1 MNRIFNFLSYSFLHK
16 TEPEDILNLPVVE
29 SIYEE
34 NAEQSTIDYSMGSI
48 ANMSEIAQAVTPRN
62 YSTQNSTPLMVI
74 VNETVSEKTTIT
86 HELPENCLIDSSMSI
101 SESQPVPIQFEEP
114 RSETEAPESLIS
126 ERMVKMICGDLEV
139 ASVEMLN
146 LNVHNDTF
154 EMHSESEKNSQG
166 SVCLEASQT
175 TNIVEPDRQLIFDDP
190 CLSSGN
196 NNSSFFCFI
205 LNVNSLFF

>member
-1 MNRIFNFLSYSFLHK
+1 
-16 TEPEDILNLPVVE
+16 
-29 SIYEE
+29 
-34 NAEQSTIDYSMGSI
+34 MGSI
-48 ANMSEIAQAVTPRN
+48 SNMSEIAQAVTPRN
-62 YSTQNSTPLMVI
+62 YSTQNSTPLMVVI
-74 VNETVSEKTTIT
+74 NETVSEKTTIT
-86 HELPENCLIDSSMSI
+86 HEISENCLIDSSMSI

-126 ERMVKMICGDLEV
+126 EGMVKMICGDLGV

-146 LNVHNDTF
+146 LNVHNDAF

-175 TNIVEPDRQLIFDDP
+175 TNIVDRQLIFDDP

-205 LNVNSLFF
+205 LNVNSLFFSIGSRHIPCKLLNTIIYSMKFNDHFFPKLLIYLFFEFLIV